1 MKHPA
6 LARVMAV
13 TLAIMCVIMLITGA
27 LGFGK
32 TENKYAEDT
41 ADYEKLTDRITTYNE
56 LTEKLADAESY
67 KQVSAALDEH
77 QQQHDDDAAQFRTD
91 LAERTAKQGGYK
103 QGAEM
108 LWEAR
113 AQAKD
118 GIAQYEQAKAQFNAA
133 EAEYNAKAA
142 EGKAMIDMCN
152 NMAAACTAAKAGLDA
167 ADAMSVPDAPEGTRP
182 ELQPDPDETW
192 SEDDI
197 KNPDL
202 QEKLESE
209 RKAYKDSVAAQAEF
223 DAAQKAHDDAI
234 AAKEAAKAGANQA
247 LAGAN
252 AILTGAGA
260 QAMPDLTSAAAA
272 LGQVAQTASAGL
284 AEGKTQIEAARAKIT
299 AAGAAVE
306 GAIEKIDGNLAQ
318 LWYDMGKLDDEE
330 PELEQKR
337 AALLDEAVELA
348 EEKAA
353 AEERKEDEQ
362 KLGATRRTL
371 RSYDGIK
378 AKLTDDAELGEVA
391 AQYADEYYAEFN
403 REHTARIAISV
414 LEVLGGILGLCCIP
428 AAFEKCR
435 SRLVLIAPAV
445 AAFVCAAAAEIV
457 AVALALGQ
465 CYAALPTLV
474 FAPLYLLAAI
484 PVNKPPVQA
493 QL

>member
-142 EGKAMIDMCN
+142 EGKALIDMCSSTASTCTNLAAILAMPKPENPGEAPTFVDTDPSTTWTDEEKENDPTGYEEAYN
-152 NMAAACTAAKAGLDA
+152 NYAAAKAAYEAQMAEYLPKAEAYNTYLA
-167 ADAMSVPDAPEGTRP
+167 AETAAP
-182 ELQPDPDETW
+182 
-192 SEDDI
+192 
-197 KNPDL
+197 
-202 QEKLESE
+202 
-209 RKAYKDSVAAQAEF
+209 
-223 DAAQKAHDDAI
+223 
-234 AAKEAAKAGANQA
+234 QA

-252 AILTGAGA
+252 MILSKAGA
-260 QAMPDLTSAAAA
+260 QEMPDLTTAAAA

-348 EEKAA
+348 EEKAV

>member
-103 QGAEM
+103 HGAEM

-118 GIAQYEQAKAQFNAA
+118 GMVQYERAKAQFNAA

-142 EGKAMIDMCN
+142 EGKALIDMCN
-152 NMAAACTAAKAGLDA
+152 NMAATCTAAKAGLDA
-167 ADAMSVPDAPEGTRP
+167 ADAMSVPDAPSGERP
-182 ELQPDPDETW
+182 KLLPNPDETW
-192 SEDDI
+192 SEEE
-197 KNPDL
+197 KNDS
-202 QEKLESE
+202 EKLEAA
-209 RKAYKDSVAAQAEF
+209 RKAYNDSVAAQAEF

-234 AAKEAAKAGANQA
+234 AAKEAAKAGADQA

-252 AILTGAGA
+252 AILAGAGA

-272 LGQVAQTASAGL
+272 LGQVSQTVSAGL

-457 AVALALGQ
+457 AVALTLGQ

>member
-13 TLAIMCVIMLITGA
+13 TLAIMCVIMLITGV

-32 TENKYAEDT
+32 AESKYAEDT

-56 LTEKLADAESY
+56 LTEKLANAESY

-77 QQQHDDDAAQFRTD
+77 QQRHDDDAAQFRTD

-103 QGAEM
+103 QGAEV

-118 GIAQYEQAKAQFNAA
+118 GMVQYERAKAQFNAA

-152 NMAAACTAAKAGLDA
+152 NMAATCTAAKAGLDA
-167 ADAMSVPDAPEGTRP
+167 ADAMPVPDAPSGERP
-182 ELQPDPDETW
+182 KLLPNPDETW
-192 SEDDI
+192 SEEE
-197 KNPDL
+197 KNDS
-202 QEKLESE
+202 EKLEAA
-209 RKAYKDSVAAQAEF
+209 RKAYNDSVAAQAEF

-234 AAKEAAKAGANQA
+234 AAKEAAKAGADQA

-272 LGQVAQTASAGL
+272 LGQVSQTVSAGL

-337 AALLDEAVELA
+337 AALLDEAVKLA

-371 RSYDGIK
+371 RSYDWIK
-378 AKLTDDAELGEVA
+378 AKLTDGAELGEVA

-435 SRLVLIAPAV
+435 SRLVLVAPAV

-457 AVALALGQ
+457 AVALVLGQ

-474 FAPLYLLAAI
+474 FAPLYLLAAA
-484 PVNKPPVQA
+484 PKNKPPVQA

>member
-32 TENKYAEDT
+32 AENEYAEDT

-167 ADAMSVPDAPEGTRP
+167 ADAIAVPPAPEGTRP

-192 SEDDI
+192 SEEE
-197 KNPDL
+197 KNDS
-202 QEKLESE
+202 EKLEAA
-209 RKAYKDSVAAQAEF
+209 RKAYNDSVAAQAEF

-234 AAKEAAKAGANQA
+234 AAKEAAKVGADQA

-252 AILTGAGA
+252 AILAGAGA

-272 LGQVAQTASAGL
+272 LGQVSQTVSAGL

-378 AKLTDDAELGEVA
+378 AKLTDEAELGEVA

-403 REHTARIAISV
+403 REHTARIAISM

-435 SRLVLIAPAV
+435 SHLVLIAPAI

-474 FAPLYLLAAI
+474 FAPLYLLAAA
-484 PVNKPPVQA
+484 PKNKPPVQA

>member
-32 TENKYAEDT
+32 AENEYAEDT

-118 GIAQYEQAKAQFNAA
+118 GIAQYERAKAQFNAA

-142 EGKAMIDMCN
+142 EGKALIDMCSSTASTCTNLAAILAMPKPEDPGEAPTFADTDPSTTWTDEEKKNDPTGYEEACN
-152 NMAAACTAAKAGLDA
+152 NYAAAKAAYEAQMAEYLPKAEAYNTYLA
-167 ADAMSVPDAPEGTRP
+167 AETAAP
-182 ELQPDPDETW
+182 
-192 SEDDI
+192 
-197 KNPDL
+197 
-202 QEKLESE
+202 
-209 RKAYKDSVAAQAEF
+209 
-223 DAAQKAHDDAI
+223 
-234 AAKEAAKAGANQA
+234 QA

-252 AILTGAGA
+252 MILSKAGA
-260 QAMPDLTSAAAA
+260 QEMPDLTTAAAA

-348 EEKAA
+348 EEKAV

-378 AKLTDDAELGEVA
+378 AKLTDDTELGEVA

-403 REHTARIAISV
+403 REHTARIVISV
-414 LEVLGGILGLCCIP
+414 LEVLGGILGLCCIH

-435 SRLVLIAPAV
+435 SRLVLVAPAV

-474 FAPLYLLAAI
+474 FAPLYLLAAA
-484 PVNKPPVQA
+484 PKNKPPVQA

>member
-13 TLAIMCVIMLITGA
+13 TLAIMCVIMLITGV

-32 TENKYAEDT
+32 TENQYAEDT
-41 ADYEKLTDRITTYNE
+41 EDYEKLTDRITTYNE

-118 GIAQYEQAKAQFNAA
+118 GMVQYERAKAQFNAA

-152 NMAAACTAAKAGLDA
+152 STASTCTNLAAILAMPKPEDPGTAPTLDVTDPSTDPEWTEEKKTDNPAGYKKACDDYAAAKAAYEAKMAEYLPKAEAYNTYLA
-167 ADAMSVPDAPEGTRP
+167 AETAAP
-182 ELQPDPDETW
+182 
-192 SEDDI
+192 
-197 KNPDL
+197 
-202 QEKLESE
+202 
-209 RKAYKDSVAAQAEF
+209 
-223 DAAQKAHDDAI
+223 
-234 AAKEAAKAGANQA
+234 QA

-252 AILTGAGA
+252 MILSKAGA
-260 QAMPDLTSAAAA
+260 QEMPDLTTAAAA

-378 AKLTDDAELGEVA
+378 AKLTDGAELGEVA

-435 SRLVLIAPAV
+435 SRLVLVVPAV

-474 FAPLYLLAAI
+474 FAPLYLLAAA
-484 PVNKPPVQA
+484 PKNKPPVQA

>member
-13 TLAIMCVIMLITGA
+13 TLAIMCVIMLITGV

-32 TENKYAEDT
+32 AESKYAEDT

-152 NMAAACTAAKAGLDA
+152 NMVAACTAAKAGLDA
-167 ADAMSVPDAPEGTRP
+167 ADAMPVPDAPSGERP
-182 ELQPDPDETW
+182 KLLPNPDETW
-192 SEDDI
+192 SEEE
-197 KNPDL
+197 KNDS
-202 QEKLESE
+202 EKLEAA
-209 RKAYKDSVAAQAEF
+209 RKAYNDSVAAQTEF

-234 AAKEAAKAGANQA
+234 AAKEAAKAGADQA

-252 AILTGAGA
+252 AILAGAGA

-272 LGQVAQTASAGL
+272 LGQVSQTVSAGL

-337 AALLDEAVELA
+337 AALLDEAVKLA

-378 AKLTDDAELGEVA
+378 AKLTDYAELGEVA

-435 SRLVLIAPAV
+435 SRLVLIAPSV

-474 FAPLYLLAAI
+474 FAPLYLLAAA
-484 PVNKPPVQA
+484 PKNKPPVQA

>member
-32 TENKYAEDT
+32 TENKYAGDT
-41 ADYEKLTDRITTYNE
+41 ADYEKLTDRITTYKE

-77 QQQHDDDAAQFRTD
+77 QQQHDDDAAQFRTN

-118 GIAQYEQAKAQFNAA
+118 GMVQYERAKAQFNAA

-152 NMAAACTAAKAGLDA
+152 NMAATCTAAKAGLDA
-167 ADAMSVPDAPEGTRP
+167 ADAMPVPDAPSGERP
-182 ELQPDPDETW
+182 KLLPNPDETW
-192 SEDDI
+192 SEEE
-197 KNPDL
+197 KNDS
-202 QEKLESE
+202 EKLEAA
-209 RKAYKDSVAAQAEF
+209 RKAYNDSVAAQAEF

-234 AAKEAAKAGANQA
+234 AAKEAAKAGADQA

-252 AILTGAGA
+252 AIIAGAGA

-272 LGQVAQTASAGL
+272 LGQVSQTVSAGL

-348 EEKAA
+348 EEKAV

-457 AVALALGQ
+457 AVALTLGQ

>member
-1 MKHPA
+1 
-6 LARVMAV
+6 
-13 TLAIMCVIMLITGA
+13 
-27 LGFGK
+27 
-32 TENKYAEDT
+32 
-41 ADYEKLTDRITTYNE
+41 
-56 LTEKLADAESY
+56 
-67 KQVSAALDEH
+67 
-77 QQQHDDDAAQFRTD
+77 
-91 LAERTAKQGGYK
+91 
-103 QGAEM
+103 
-108 LWEAR
+108 
-113 AQAKD
+113 
-118 GIAQYEQAKAQFNAA
+118 
-133 EAEYNAKAA
+133 
-142 EGKAMIDMCN
+142 MI
-152 NMAAACTAAKAGLDA
+152 L
-167 ADAMSVPDAPEGTRP
+167 S
-182 ELQPDPDETW
+182 
-192 SEDDI
+192 
-197 KNPDL
+197 
-202 QEKLESE
+202 
-209 RKAYKDSVAAQAEF
+209 
-223 DAAQKAHDDAI
+223 
-234 AAKEAAKAGANQA
+234 KAGAQE
-247 LAGAN
+247 
-252 AILTGAGA
+252 
-260 QAMPDLTSAAAA
+260 MPDLTTAAAA
-272 LGQVAQTASAGL
+272 LGQVAQTVSAGL

-378 AKLTDDAELGEVA
+378 AKLTDYAELGEVA

-435 SRLVLIAPAV
+435 SRLVLIAPSV

-474 FAPLYLLAAI
+474 FAPLYLLAAA
-484 PVNKPPVQA
+484 PKNKPPVQA

>member
-13 TLAIMCVIMLITGA
+13 TLAIMCVIMLITGV

-32 TENKYAEDT
+32 AESKYAEDT

-118 GIAQYEQAKAQFNAA
+118 GMVQYERAKAQFNAA

-152 NMAAACTAAKAGLDA
+152 NMAATCTAAKAGLDA
-167 ADAMSVPDAPEGTRP
+167 ADAMPVPDAPSGERP
-182 ELQPDPDETW
+182 KLLPNPDETW
-192 SEDDI
+192 SEEE
-197 KNPDL
+197 KNDS
-202 QEKLESE
+202 EKLEAA
-209 RKAYKDSVAAQAEF
+209 RKAYNDSVAAQAEF

-272 LGQVAQTASAGL
+272 LGQVSQTVSAGL

-348 EEKAA
+348 EEKAV

-378 AKLTDDAELGEVA
+378 AKLTDEAELGEVA

-457 AVALALGQ
+457 AVALTLGQ

-484 PVNKPPVQA
+484 PVNKPLVQA

>member
-32 TENKYAEDT
+32 AENEYAEDT

-118 GIAQYEQAKAQFNAA
+118 GMVQYERAKAQFNAA

-152 NMAAACTAAKAGLDA
+152 NMAATCTAAKAGLDA
-167 ADAMSVPDAPEGTRP
+167 ADAMPVPDAPKGTRP
-182 ELQPDPDETW
+182 KLLPNPDETW
-192 SEDDI
+192 SEEE
-197 KNPDL
+197 KNDS
-202 QEKLESE
+202 EKLEAA
-209 RKAYKDSVAAQAEF
+209 RKAYNDSVAAQAEF

-234 AAKEAAKAGANQA
+234 AAKEAAKAGADQA

-252 AILTGAGA
+252 AILAGAGA
-260 QAMPDLTSAAAA
+260 QAMPDLTSVAAA
-272 LGQVAQTASAGL
+272 LSQVSQTVSAGL
-284 AEGKTQIEAARAKIT
+284 AAGKTQIEAARAKIT

-378 AKLTDDAELGEVA
+378 AKLTDGAELGEVA

-428 AAFEKCR
+428 AAFEKCH
-435 SRLVLIAPAV
+435 SRLVLVAPAV

-474 FAPLYLLAAI
+474 FAPLYLLAAA
-484 PVNKPPVQA
+484 PKNKPPVQA

>member
-32 TENKYAEDT
+32 TENKYAEDA

-142 EGKAMIDMCN
+142 EGKALIDMCN
-152 NMAAACTAAKAGLDA
+152 NMAATCTAAKAGLDA
-167 ADAMSVPDAPEGTRP
+167 ADAMPVPDAPSGERP
-182 ELQPDPDETW
+182 KLLPNPDETW
-192 SEDDI
+192 SEEE
-197 KNPDL
+197 KNDS
-202 QEKLESE
+202 EKLEAA
-209 RKAYKDSVAAQAEF
+209 RKAYNDSVAAQAEF

-234 AAKEAAKAGANQA
+234 AAKEAAKAGADQA

-252 AILTGAGA
+252 AILAGAGA
-260 QAMPDLTSAAAA
+260 QAMPDLTSVAAA
-272 LGQVAQTASAGL
+272 LGQVSQTVSAGL
-284 AEGKTQIEAARAKIT
+284 AAGKTQIEAARAKIT

-371 RSYDGIK
+371 RSYDWIK
-378 AKLTDDAELGEVA
+378 AKLTDGAELGEVA

-428 AAFEKCR
+428 AAFEKCH
-435 SRLVLIAPAV
+435 SRLVLVAPAV

-474 FAPLYLLAAI
+474 FAPLYLLAAA
-484 PVNKPPVQA
+484 PKNKPPVQA

>member
-13 TLAIMCVIMLITGA
+13 TLAIMCVIMLITGV

-32 TENKYAEDT
+32 AESKYAEDT

-118 GIAQYEQAKAQFNAA
+118 GMVQYERAKAQFNAA

-142 EGKAMIDMCN
+142 EGKAMIDMCSSTASTCTN
-152 NMAAACTAAKAGLDA
+152 LAAILAMPKPEDPGEAPTFADTDPSTTWTDEEKAKNPAGYEEACSNYAAAKAAYEAQMAEYLPKAEAYNTYLA
-167 ADAMSVPDAPEGTRP
+167 AETAAP
-182 ELQPDPDETW
+182 
-192 SEDDI
+192 
-197 KNPDL
+197 
-202 QEKLESE
+202 
-209 RKAYKDSVAAQAEF
+209 
-223 DAAQKAHDDAI
+223 
-234 AAKEAAKAGANQA
+234 QA

-252 AILTGAGA
+252 MILSKAGA
-260 QAMPDLTSAAAA
+260 QEMPDLTTAAAA

-378 AKLTDDAELGEVA
+378 AKLTDGAELGEVA

-435 SRLVLIAPAV
+435 SRLVLVAPAV

-474 FAPLYLLAAI
+474 FAPLYLLAAA
-484 PVNKPPVQA
+484 PKNKPPVQA

>member
-13 TLAIMCVIMLITGA
+13 TLAIMCVIMLITGV

-32 TENKYAEDT
+32 AESKYAEDT

-56 LTEKLADAESY
+56 LTEKLANAESY

-77 QQQHDDDAAQFRTD
+77 QQRHDDDAAQFRTD

-118 GIAQYEQAKAQFNAA
+118 GMVQYERAKAQFNAA

-152 NMAAACTAAKAGLDA
+152 NMAATCTAAKAGLDA
-167 ADAMSVPDAPEGTRP
+167 ADAMPVPDAPSGERP
-182 ELQPDPDETW
+182 KLLPNPDETW
-192 SEDDI
+192 SEEE
-197 KNPDL
+197 KNDS
-202 QEKLESE
+202 EKLEAA
-209 RKAYKDSVAAQAEF
+209 RKAYNDSVAAQAEF

-234 AAKEAAKAGANQA
+234 AAKEAAKAGADQA

-252 AILTGAGA
+252 MILSKAGA
-260 QAMPDLTSAAAA
+260 QEMPDLTTAAAA
-272 LGQVAQTASAGL
+272 LGQVAQTVSAGL

-378 AKLTDDAELGEVA
+378 AKLTDYAELGEVA

-435 SRLVLIAPAV
+435 SRLVLIAPSV

-474 FAPLYLLAAI
+474 FAPLYLLAAA
-484 PVNKPPVQA
+484 PKNKPPVQA

>member
-13 TLAIMCVIMLITGA
+13 TLAIMCVIMLITGV

-32 TENKYAEDT
+32 AESKYAEDT

-56 LTEKLADAESY
+56 
-67 KQVSAALDEH
+67 
-77 QQQHDDDAAQFRTD
+77 QQHDDDAAQFRTD

-118 GIAQYEQAKAQFNAA
+118 GMVQYERAKAQFNAA

-152 NMAAACTAAKAGLDA
+152 NMAATCTAAKAGLDA
-167 ADAMSVPDAPEGTRP
+167 ADAMPVPDAPSGERP
-182 ELQPDPDETW
+182 KLLPNPDETW
-192 SEDDI
+192 SEEE
-197 KNPDL
+197 KNDS
-202 QEKLESE
+202 EKLEAA
-209 RKAYKDSVAAQAEF
+209 RKAYNDSVAAQAEF

-234 AAKEAAKAGANQA
+234 AAKEAAKAGADQA

-252 AILTGAGA
+252 AILAGAGA

-272 LGQVAQTASAGL
+272 LGQVSQTVSAGL

-378 AKLTDDAELGEVA
+378 AKLTDGAELGEVA

-435 SRLVLIAPAV
+435 SRLVLVAPAV

-474 FAPLYLLAAI
+474 FAPLYLLAAA
-484 PVNKPPVQA
+484 PKNKPPVQA

>member
-32 TENKYAEDT
+32 TENKYAEDA
-41 ADYEKLTDRITTYNE
+41 ADYEKLTDRITTYKE

-142 EGKAMIDMCN
+142 EGKALIDMCN
-152 NMAAACTAAKAGLDA
+152 NMAATCTAAKAGLDA
-167 ADAMSVPDAPEGTRP
+167 ADAMPVPDAPSGERP
-182 ELQPDPDETW
+182 KLLPNPDETW
-192 SEDDI
+192 SEEK
-197 KNPDL
+197 KNDS
-202 QEKLESE
+202 EKLEAA
-209 RKAYKDSVAAQAEF
+209 RKAYNDSVAAQAEF

-234 AAKEAAKAGANQA
+234 AAKEAAKAGADQA

-252 AILTGAGA
+252 AILAGAGA
-260 QAMPDLTSAAAA
+260 QAMPDLTSVAAA
-272 LGQVAQTASAGL
+272 LGQVSQTVSAGL
-284 AEGKTQIEAARAKIT
+284 AAGKTQIEAARAKIT

-378 AKLTDDAELGEVA
+378 AKLTDGAELGEVA

-428 AAFEKCR
+428 AAFEKCH
-435 SRLVLIAPAV
+435 SRLVLVAPAV

-474 FAPLYLLAAI
+474 FAPLYLLAAA
-484 PVNKPPVQA
+484 PKNKPPVQA

>member
-13 TLAIMCVIMLITGA
+13 TLAIICVIMLITGA

-142 EGKAMIDMCN
+142 EGKALIDMCSSTASTCTN
-152 NMAAACTAAKAGLDA
+152 LAAILAMPKPENPGEAPKLEVTDPSTTWTAEEQEKDPEGYKKACDDYAAAKAAYEAKMAEYLPKAEAYNTYLA
-167 ADAMSVPDAPEGTRP
+167 AETAAP
-182 ELQPDPDETW
+182 
-192 SEDDI
+192 
-197 KNPDL
+197 
-202 QEKLESE
+202 
-209 RKAYKDSVAAQAEF
+209 
-223 DAAQKAHDDAI
+223 
-234 AAKEAAKAGANQA
+234 QA

-260 QAMPDLTSAAAA
+260 QAMPALTSAAAA
-272 LGQVAQTASAGL
+272 LGQVSQTVSAGL

-474 FAPLYLLAAI
+474 FAPLYLLTAI

-493 QL
+493 QQ

>member
-32 TENKYAEDT
+32 AKNEYAEDT

-167 ADAMSVPDAPEGTRP
+167 ADAMPVPDAPSGERP
-182 ELQPDPDETW
+182 KLEPNPDETW
-192 SEDDI
+192 SEDE
-197 KNPDL
+197 KNDPDR
-202 QEKLESE
+202 QAEFEAAKT
-209 RKAYKDSVAAQAEF
+209 AYKDSVAAQAEF

-234 AAKEAAKAGANQA
+234 AAKEAAKAGADQA

-252 AILTGAGA
+252 MILSKAGA
-260 QAMPDLTSAAAA
+260 QEMPDLTTAAAA

-348 EEKAA
+348 EEKAV

>member
-13 TLAIMCVIMLITGA
+13 TLAIMCVIMLITGV

-32 TENKYAEDT
+32 AESKYAEDT

-56 LTEKLADAESY
+56 LTEKLANAESY

-77 QQQHDDDAAQFRTD
+77 QQRHDDDAAQFRTD

-103 QGAEM
+103 QGAEV

-118 GIAQYEQAKAQFNAA
+118 GMVQYERAKAQFNAA

-152 NMAAACTAAKAGLDA
+152 NMAATCTAAKAGLDA
-167 ADAMSVPDAPEGTRP
+167 ADAMPVPDAPSGERP
-182 ELQPDPDETW
+182 KLLP
-192 SEDDI
+192 
-197 KNPDL
+197 NPDDS
-202 QEKLESE
+202 EKLEAA
-209 RKAYKDSVAAQAEF
+209 RKAYNDSVAAQAEF

-234 AAKEAAKAGANQA
+234 AAKEAAKAGADQA

-272 LGQVAQTASAGL
+272 LGQVSQTVSAGL

-337 AALLDEAVELA
+337 AALLDEAVKLA

-371 RSYDGIK
+371 RSYDWIK
-378 AKLTDDAELGEVA
+378 AKLTDGAELGEVA

-435 SRLVLIAPAV
+435 SRLVLVAPAV

-457 AVALALGQ
+457 AVALVLGQ

-474 FAPLYLLAAI
+474 FAPLYLLAAA
-484 PVNKPPVQA
+484 PKNKPPVQA

>member
-13 TLAIMCVIMLITGA
+13 TLAIMCVIMLITGV

-32 TENKYAEDT
+32 TENQYAEDT
-41 ADYEKLTDRITTYNE
+41 EDYEKLTDRITTYNE

-103 QGAEM
+103 QGAEV
-108 LWEAR
+108 LREAR

-118 GIAQYEQAKAQFNAA
+118 GMVQ
-133 EAEYNAKAA
+133 YNAKAA
-142 EGKAMIDMCN
+142 VCKAMIDMCN
-152 NMAAACTAAKAGLDA
+152 STASTCTNLAAILAMPKPEDPGTAPTLDVTDPSTDPEWTEEKKTDNPAGYKKACDDYAAAKAAYEAKMAEYLPKAEAYNTYLA
-167 ADAMSVPDAPEGTRP
+167 AETAAP
-182 ELQPDPDETW
+182 
-192 SEDDI
+192 
-197 KNPDL
+197 
-202 QEKLESE
+202 
-209 RKAYKDSVAAQAEF
+209 
-223 DAAQKAHDDAI
+223 
-234 AAKEAAKAGANQA
+234 QA

-252 AILTGAGA
+252 MILSKAGA
-260 QAMPDLTSAAAA
+260 QEMPDLTTAAAA

-378 AKLTDDAELGEVA
+378 AKLTDGAELGEVA

-435 SRLVLIAPAV
+435 SRLVLVVPAV

-474 FAPLYLLAAI
+474 FAPLYLLAAA
-484 PVNKPPVQA
+484 PKNKPPVQA

>member
-13 TLAIMCVIMLITGA
+13 ALAIMCVIMLITGA
-27 LGFGK
+27 FGFAK
-32 TENKYAEDT
+32 AEEQRGDD
-41 ADYEKLTDRITTYNE
+41 AAEYEKLTEQIATYNE
-56 LTEKLADAESY
+56 LTDKLANAESY

-77 QQQHDDDAAQFRTD
+77 QQQHDDDAAQYRTD

-103 QGAEM
+103 KGADA
-108 LWEAR
+108 LWEAKP
-113 AQAKD
+113 AVDA
-118 GIAQYEQAKAQFNAA
+118 GAKAYYEAESKFKAA
-133 EAEYNAKAA
+133 EAEYNAKMEETATQRGQLAA
-142 EGKAMIDMCN
+142 LQGVCASAPALPTEPTAPTPPTDPNSTWTEEERTANPDGF
-152 NMAAACTAAKAGLDA
+152 AAAVAQYGKDKETYDAALADYNAKLAYYNEALPQITAARVQIMAGVGGALSQIGIS
-167 ADAMSVPDAPEGTRP
+167 ADSPE
-182 ELQPDPDETW
+182 
-192 SEDDI
+192 
-197 KNPDL
+197 
-202 QEKLESE
+202 
-209 RKAYKDSVAAQAEF
+209 A
-223 DAAQKAHDDAI
+223 
-234 AAKEAAKAGANQA
+234 
-247 LAGAN
+247 
-252 AILTGAGA
+252 
-260 QAMPDLTSAAAA
+260 AAAA
-272 LGQVAQTASAGL
+272 LGGLIAQID
-284 AEGKTQIEAARAKIT
+284 Q
-299 AAGAAVE
+299 GAAEAGEQMNKAREQLAAAKSAVE
-306 GAIEKIDGNLAQ
+306 YAQLQVNGNLEQ
-318 LWYDMGKLDDEE
+318 IWYELGKMDDEE

-337 AALLDEAVELA
+337 ETLLNEAAELA
-348 EEKAA
+348 DEKAA

-378 AKLTDDAELGEVA
+378 AKLTDGAELGEVA

-435 SRLVLIAPAV
+435 SRLVLVVPAV

-474 FAPLYLLAAI
+474 FAPLYLLAAA
-484 PVNKPPVQA
+484 PKNKPPVQA

>member
-1 MKHPA
+1 MDMKHPA

-13 TLAIMCVIMLITGA
+13 TLAIMCVIMLITGV

-32 TENKYAEDT
+32 AESKYAEDT

-118 GIAQYEQAKAQFNAA
+118 GMVQYERAKAQFNAA

-152 NMAAACTAAKAGLDA
+152 NMAATCTAAKAGLDA
-167 ADAMSVPDAPEGTRP
+167 ADAMPVPDAPSGERP
-182 ELQPDPDETW
+182 KLLPNPDETW
-192 SEDDI
+192 SEEE
-197 KNPDL
+197 KNDS
-202 QEKLESE
+202 EKLEAA
-209 RKAYKDSVAAQAEF
+209 RKAYNDSVAAQAEF

-234 AAKEAAKAGANQA
+234 AAKEAAKAGADQA

-252 AILTGAGA
+252 AILAGAGA

-272 LGQVAQTASAGL
+272 LGQVSQTVSAGL

-318 LWYDMGKLDDEE
+318 LWYDMGKLDDEK

-378 AKLTDDAELGEVA
+378 AKLTDGAELGEAA
-391 AQYADEYYAEFN
+391 AQYADEYYAGSN

-457 AVALALGQ
+457 AVALVLGQ

-474 FAPLYLLAAI
+474 FAPLYLLAAA
-484 PVNKPPVQA
+484 PKNKPPVRA

>member
-13 TLAIMCVIMLITGA
+13 TLAIMCVIMLITGV

-32 TENKYAEDT
+32 TENQYAEDT
-41 ADYEKLTDRITTYNE
+41 EDYEKLTDRITTYNE

-118 GIAQYEQAKAQFNAA
+118 GMVQYERAKAQFNAA

-152 NMAAACTAAKAGLDA
+152 NMAATCTAAKAGLDA
-167 ADAMSVPDAPEGTRP
+167 ADAMPVPDAPSGERP
-182 ELQPDPDETW
+182 KLLPNPDETW
-192 SEDDI
+192 SEEE
-197 KNPDL
+197 KNDS
-202 QEKLESE
+202 EKLEAA
-209 RKAYKDSVAAQAEF
+209 RKAYNDSVAAQTEF

-234 AAKEAAKAGANQA
+234 AAKEAAKAGADQA

-252 AILTGAGA
+252 AILAGAGA

-272 LGQVAQTASAGL
+272 LGQVSQTVSAGL

-435 SRLVLIAPAV
+435 SRLVLIAPSV

-474 FAPLYLLAAI
+474 FAPLYLLAAA
-484 PVNKPPVQA
+484 PKNKPPVQA